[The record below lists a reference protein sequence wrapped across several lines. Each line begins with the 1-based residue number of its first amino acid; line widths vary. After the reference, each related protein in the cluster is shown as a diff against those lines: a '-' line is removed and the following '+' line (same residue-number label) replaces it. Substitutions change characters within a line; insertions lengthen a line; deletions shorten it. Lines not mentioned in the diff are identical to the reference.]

1 MTIFTIGYSN
11 KKIEEFISKLKE
23 NNIELVVDVR
33 SRPFSR
39 WNPKFS
45 RPSLEKELKKHSI
58 KYLFKGNNL
67 GGLDENIN
75 FEANINQVIQL
86 SLSQRLVVMC
96 TEGEPEKCHRYQ
108 TLAPAFENKG
118 SIVSHIRWIKAE
130 KLKLL

>member
-1 MTIFTIGYSN
+1 MIIFTIGYSN

-67 GGLDENIN
+67 GGLDENIDY
-75 FEANINQVIQL
+75 EDNINQVLQL

-96 TEGEPEKCHRYQ
+96 VEGEPEKCHRYR
-108 TLAPAFENKG
+108 TIAPALEIRG
-118 SIVSHIRWIKAE
+118 EIVKH
-130 KLKLL
+130 LLWN

>member
-11 KKIEEFISKLKE
+11 RKIEDFISKLKE
-23 NNIELVVDVR
+23 NNIKLVVDVR

-45 RPSLEKELKKHSI
+45 RPSLEKELKKYSI

-67 GGLDENIN
+67 GGLYENID
-75 FEANINQVIQL
+75 FEDNINQVIQL

-118 SIVSHIRWIKAE
+118 ATVNHIRWIKAE